1 MRTVVCARLT
11 DESSAVGALLTEV
24 VTAGSKPPGTKI
36 QRGNSL
42 VVPWTMGKGGKA
54 GCSDYWH
61 RPGCCT
67 RRRGFFIE
75 YSSS

>member
-11 DESSAVGALLTEV
+11 DESSAVGALLTDV

-42 VVPWTMGKGGKA
+42 VVPWA
-54 GCSDYWH
+54 
-61 RPGCCT
+61 
-67 RRRGFFIE
+67 RGARLAAAIIGTDPVAALGAVV
-75 YSSS
+75 SS